1 MLQAS
6 RGFGASIN
14 AGGIQWWRAALALVL
29 LIPAKLIVE
38 RDVLKAL
45 VDRER
50 PAASICGGDL
60 SCGHFR
66 NVPLA
71 FDSYPSGHAVLAGAM
86 VVILLPYT
94 SGRWRYVLA
103 SMGWAFSWP
112 ASTSGRTTRWM
123 WSAAVLPAWR
133 SGRCSTSRSGCR
145 RRDSEMGPPSD
156 RPAAPG
162 SR

>member
-94 SGRWRYVLA
+94 SGRGA
-103 SMGWAFSWP
+103 TCWP
-112 ASTSGRTTRWM
+112 RWVGRSPGPR
-123 WSAAVLPAWR
+123 LPRGAQPAGC
-133 SGRCSTSRSGCR
+133 GRRLCCR
-145 RRDSEMGPPSD
+145 RGGR
-156 RPAAPG
+156 
-162 SR
+162 